1 MIVQES
7 TKSSSHFGT
16 LRVCALPVQGLDH
29 VMFVAASGT
38 KLLLRQY
45 SIGFKKSGTTTPRTE
60 LTEMGP
66 RIDFTVRRTR
76 PAPEELHNQSMKQA
90 KTEKKKVRTVA

>member
-1 MIVQES
+1 M
-7 TKSSSHFGT
+7 T
-16 LRVCALPVQGLDH
+16 LLHAMSASWLQGLDH

-45 SIGFKKSGTTTPRTE
+45 SIAFKKSGTTVPRTE

-66 RIDFTVRRTR
+66 RIDFAVRRTR

-90 KTEKKKVRTVA
+90 KTEKKKV